1 MLRPFLLVGV
11 GGSGGKTLRA
21 IRQSL
26 ELRLQQEG
34 WHDGWPKAWQ
44 LLHVDSPVV
53 QDGAEFP
60 APFLPTDQYLGL
72 VTSGTTYANIFGL
85 LDQAGKIPSQN
96 RKDVVRPLPSPEDV
110 RVAISLG
117 AGQYRAIGRTI
128 VVSKLSEVRKSV
140 ANALG
145 KMSGADARGQLE
157 TLGKLLGAKTTGGV
171 AEPVA
176 ILISSIAG
184 GSGAGQFIDVA
195 EAMKSADNGSPWLQ
209 RIFAMLYAPDVFD
222 HIDGKGGIAPNALG
236 AMSEAMAGLW
246 TREPQESSVAL
257 YKSQGVIPIQ
267 NATYNLGPQ
276 YIYIIG
282 RQNSTV
288 DFERQPEVYSAVAA
302 SLSTWMT
309 DDGVQ
314 DHLVAYTIANFDS
327 QAVAAN
333 ILPDNTGLKVT
344 GSQAPPFSSMGFGR
358 VSLGRDRFFQYAAER
373 LARSAIDKMLFEHKS
388 DDPDFKEKTQDE
400 WIAYRADLAFGTFFE
415 ESKLNEESEENNDVI
430 EALRPSSER
439 GLLTAEFRNLIA
451 TRSQE
456 GLDKS
461 GGQSI
466 ANWHDKIIVAYQ
478 GNISGFLD
486 RETNARQELARQ
498 WVAKRP
504 REIIELVARYVSQ
517 RGLPVTVELLSRLEK
532 KLEIISLELFRERDN
547 YLRYAADTSTYV
559 GHKLQESSGQES
571 LRPDHPAVMAAWEQ
585 ASHGFGY
592 RAEADLRELAA
603 NITKDF
609 KENFISTLKQTLD
622 GSFRVLTQN
631 ALAPK
636 ETDGRDNSYLSWPT
650 LESKVV
656 PKRFYPAQNERL
668 LVAVD
673 EYPNEYSTLITQT
686 VDAEKK
692 ENAVSTVLTELIM
705 GSLLLDNI
713 NEADTWSLIE
723 LEQPWIPIESKVRK
737 DSTLPNQ
744 EAKFEFATDL
754 QEYLSRARNWM
765 NREET
770 RFYRYLKEDLAGYLD
785 DTKGDKGEVTK
796 RRTKFR
802 EEFQAAVAASEP
814 LVKLNAGLLSEV
826 HGKQLGERSTV
837 VSSIP
842 FSIGSDIYKSI
853 KEILVTYKL
862 WSDQNSDKWFSD
874 ANKKSYIDIFSTQA
888 FPYQPIV
895 MDSVMQPI
903 VKTWVASC
911 NQPETLESFWKWRRA
926 RTLKEAVPAA
936 PSIVDSMIR
945 GWYVAKTLEFLD
957 VDRSDSMRGPLLK
970 IWSGPKNGWVEFP
983 HPLLYAGN
991 TPSHDYLGVIL
1002 ESLSIAMAMCNAA
1015 GNLSPLHPYHRLIE
1029 LGGSE
1034 SEVCEEF
1041 AKWIQSG
1048 VRDSKAPKQGE
1059 FRAGTSEDS
1068 IEIRRE
1074 KAADH
1079 IDAEKSKFITEVVN
1093 IDEHGD
1099 PRAYPVTWE
1108 VRDDVIAA
1116 LGNLVVG
1123 IEKIR
1128 TADLGI

>member
-21 IRQSL
+21 IKQSL

-72 VTSGTTYANIFGL
+72 VASGTTYANIFGL
-85 LDQAGKIPSQN
+85 LDQPGKIPSQN
-96 RKDVVRPLPSPEDV
+96 RKDVIRPLPSPEDV
-110 RVAISLG
+110 RVAIALG

-128 VVSKLSEVRKSV
+128 VVSKMSEVRKAV

-145 KMSGADARGQLE
+145 KMNGADARGQLE

-171 AEPVA
+171 NEPVA

-195 EAMKSADNGSPWLQ
+195 EAMKAADNGAPWLQ

-236 AMSEAMAGLW
+236 AMAEAMAGLW

-314 DHLVAYTIANFDS
+314 DHLVAYTVANFEA
-327 QAVAAN
+327 QAVSAAV
-333 ILPDNTGLKVT
+333 LPDNTGLKVT
-344 GSQAPPFSSMGFGR
+344 GKQAPPFSSMGFGR
-358 VSLGRDRFFQYAAER
+358 VSLGRDRFFQYASER
-373 LARSAIDKMLFEHKS
+373 LARSCIDKMLFEHKS
-388 DDPDFKEKTQDE
+388 EDPDFKEKTQDE
-400 WIAYRADLAFGTFFE
+400 WISHKADLAFGTFFE
-415 ESKLNEESEENNDVI
+415 ESKLNELSEDHNDVI
-430 EALRPSSER
+430 DAIRPVSER
-439 GLLTAEFRNLIA
+439 QTLTAEFKNLIA
-451 TRSQE
+451 AKSQE

-466 ANWHDKIIVAYQ
+466 DNWHEKIIAAYQ
-478 GNISGFLD
+478 GGIADILD
-486 RETNARQELARQ
+486 RETNARQNLARQ
-498 WVAKRP
+498 WVNSKP
-504 REIIELVARYVSQ
+504 QEIINLVARYTSQ

-532 KLEIISLELFRERDN
+532 KLEIIHLELIHERDN
-547 YLRYAADTSTYV
+547 YLMYAADTSTYV
-559 GHKLQESSGQES
+559 GQKLQESSGQES
-571 LRPDHPAVMAAWEQ
+571 LRTDHPAVLAAWEQ
-585 ASHGFGY
+585 ASHGFAY

-603 NITKDF
+603 NLIKDF
-609 KENFISTLKQTLD
+609 RDNLISSLKQTLD
-622 GSFRVLTQN
+622 SSFKVLTQN
-631 ALAPK
+631 TSAPK
-636 ETDGRDNSYLSWPT
+636 EVDGRDNLYATWPT
-650 LESKVV
+650 QDSKIV
-656 PKRFYPAQNERL
+656 PKRFFPAQNERL
-668 LVAVD
+668 LVAVED
-673 EYPNEYSTLITQT
+673 YSDEYSTLIYET

-692 ENAVSTVLTELIM
+692 ENAVNTVLTEVIM

-713 NEADTWSLIE
+713 NKDDTWALIE
-723 LEQPWIPIESKVRK
+723 VEQPWIPTESKVRK
-737 DSTLPNQ
+737 DSALPNQ
-744 EAKFEFATDL
+744 AAKFDFATDL
-754 QEYLSRARNWM
+754 QIYIQRARNWM

-770 RFYRYLKEDLAGYLD
+770 RFFRYLNEDLASYLD
-785 DTKGDKGEVTK
+785 DTKGDKSEISK
-796 RRTKFR
+796 RKTKFR
-802 EEFQAAVAASEP
+802 EEFQSAVAASEP
-814 LVKLNAGLLSEV
+814 LVKLNAGLLSQV

-842 FSIGSDIYKSI
+842 FAVGSDIYKSM
-853 KEILVTYKL
+853 KDILVSYKL
-862 WSDQNSDKWFSD
+862 WSDQNSDKWFND
-874 ANKKSYIDIFSTQA
+874 GKKSYIDIFSTQA

-903 VKTWVASC
+903 VKTWVESC

-926 RTLKEAVPAA
+926 RTLKEAVPAS
-936 PSIVDSMIR
+936 PSIVDAMVR
-945 GWYVAKTLEFLD
+945 GWFVAKTLEYLD
-957 VDRSDSMRGPLLK
+957 VDKSDSMRGPLLK
-970 IWSGPKNGWVEFP
+970 IWSGPKNDWVEFP
-983 HPLLYAGN
+983 HPLLYPGS
-991 TPSHDYLGVIL
+991 TPPHDYLGVVL
-1002 ESLSIAMAMCNAA
+1002 ESLSVAMAMCNAV
-1015 GNLSPLHPYHRLIE
+1015 GSLDPLKPYHRLIE

-1034 SEVCEEF
+1034 NEVCEDL
-1041 AKWIQSG
+1041 AKWIQLG
-1048 VRDSKAPKQGE
+1048 ERDSKAPKQNSA
-1059 FRAGTSEDS
+1059 RAGSSDDS

-1074 KAADH
+1074 KAAGY
-1079 IDAEKSKFITEVVN
+1079 IDQEKAKFITEVVN

-1099 PRAYPVTWE
+1099 PRTYPVTWE

-1116 LGNLVVG
+1116 LGNLIVG